1 MRYLFILFPFLFSF
15 EAIAQT
21 SPAYKDTVF
30 TEYFRRTSGWTAGD
44 ATISVPVP
52 CENKTIWLF
61 GDSYLDHVEEAD
73 TTLPCLF
80 QVRNAMMVQDL
91 EYQDEFRTIIDE
103 SAEGVDRTPI
113 KIDDGNE
120 TFFWP
125 KHGYAEGD
133 TAFIFWGQHNSD
145 LENLGT
151 WLATVDVKNLSDA
164 SAVVD
169 FEEMPDL
176 SRDSL
181 GFGNSVLIDSAENYV
196 YVYGV
201 KKVWLFNA
209 PVVARFP
216 VGGSVKGPW
225 EFYNG
230 KDWTSDPDDVEVI
243 FEGSDVVSD
252 FSVMKFQEKYI
263 MVSQEVGFLTCG
275 LGREIYS
282 WESDTP
288 YGPFTNKKILYTI
301 EDKYRGNYW
310 VTYNATAH
318 PEFVKDNELL
328 ISYNVNGFDGG
339 SDTPCEKECEDAFR
353 DRRHADGYRP
363 KFVRVPLDF
372 IVPGLQVPDA
382 SFSPCDVSTPVVERR
397 DEFELEIYPNPVE
410 NGYCTIKTD
419 GVTEFALRIT
429 DVTGRT
435 VKEAAVSN
443 GFFRLQIKR
452 AGIYFV
458 TVSADRIRI
467 VKKLIVL

>member
-91 EYQDEFRTIIDE
+91 KHQDEFRTIIDE

-133 TAFIFWGQHNSD
+133 TAFIFWGRHNSD

-169 FEEMPDL
+169 FEEMSDL

-318 PEFVKDNELL
+318 PEFVKDNERL
-328 ISYNVNGFDGG
+328 IS
-339 SDTPCEKECEDAFR
+339 
-353 DRRHADGYRP
+353 
-363 KFVRVPLDF
+363 
-372 IVPGLQVPDA
+372 
-382 SFSPCDVSTPVVERR
+382 
-397 DEFELEIYPNPVE
+397 
-410 NGYCTIKTD
+410 
-419 GVTEFALRIT
+419 
-429 DVTGRT
+429 
-435 VKEAAVSN
+435 
-443 GFFRLQIKR
+443 
-452 AGIYFV
+452 
-458 TVSADRIRI
+458 
-467 VKKLIVL
+467 